1 MKIVKKE
8 CLRSIRERTFCST
21 RRGVLEHSC
30 NAEDTKTKKQREE
43 LMWNQVKDQ
52 NDLVKEVLDFL
63 KDYPDR
69 AIRQEFL
76 GNLEF
81 IYGEDEQDWK
91 EMRDE
96 DRERREALKERKA
109 AEFAAEREAKKRA
122 KASGSKDKA
131 RRVEV
136 FDISEG
142 DDEMMVI
149 DELMEWYL
157 GEDVERV
164 RMIND
169 QRYDRDWYE
178 PVEVCLDSGADCHVL
193 PLSFYSEDL
202 GSTELPELRMM
213 ITDARG
219 NAIRTTETRAN
230 ITFKFQKE
238 SGRTLKVIDSC
249 VFGEVTQPLLAVGR
263 LWKLVG
269 VWNPTAMRKRFS

>member
-1 MKIVKKE
+1 MI
-8 CLRSIRERTFCST
+8 
-21 RRGVLEHSC
+21 
-30 NAEDTKTKKQREE
+30 
-43 LMWNQVKDQ
+43 DQ

-96 DRERREALKERKA
+96 DGSKREALKERMA
-109 AEFAAEREAKKRA
+109 AEP

-157 GEDVERV
+157 GEDV
-164 RMIND
+164 D
-169 QRYDRDWYE
+169 
-178 PVEVCLDSGADCHVL
+178 
-193 PLSFYSEDL
+193 
-202 GSTELPELRMM
+202 
-213 ITDARG
+213 
-219 NAIRTTETRAN
+219 
-230 ITFKFQKE
+230 
-238 SGRTLKVIDSC
+238 
-249 VFGEVTQPLLAVGR
+249 
-263 LWKLVG
+263 
-269 VWNPTAMRKRFS
+269 